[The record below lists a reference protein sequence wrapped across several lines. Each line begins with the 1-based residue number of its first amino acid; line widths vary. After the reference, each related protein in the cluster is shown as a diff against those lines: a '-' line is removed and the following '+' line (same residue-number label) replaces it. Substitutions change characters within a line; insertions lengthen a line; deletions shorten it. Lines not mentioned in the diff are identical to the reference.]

1 MNRLQL
7 SDYIVFIVYFVIVA
21 GYGYYVYQK
30 KKKKSVSA
38 SHDYFLAEGSLT
50 WWAIGASLI
59 ASNISAE
66 QFIGMS
72 GNGYFVGIAVAAY
85 EWIAAVALIIIAVW
99 FMPVYLKN
107 KIYTMPQFLKQRYN
121 ETVSLIMAIF
131 WLLLYIFVNLTSIL
145 YLGAIAISGLVG
157 PQYLHTILV
166 ALAVFSLI
174 ITLGGMK
181 VIGYTDVIQVA
192 VLIIGGFATIYFAL
206 TIVSERFGLGSDA
219 WAGFTALMDR
229 APDHFHMILDKPND
243 ATVNAALGGDA
254 AAQNTIDKYLILPGI
269 AMYFAGQW
277 IVNLNYWGCNQ
288 YITQRALGADLQTA
302 RKGILFAGF
311 LKLMMPII
319 VMLPGIA
326 AFVLHENG
334 HLEGLRGMDDAYS
347 AILGFLPSGLKG
359 LAIAALTA
367 AIVASLAGKLNSI
380 ATIYTLDIHMKYFRK
395 RKAASDDGVPS
406 TAVAGGGLPLPS
418 GVNEGVDADGHSAA
432 PEGDEKNMV
441 WTGKVVAF
449 VSIFVA
455 VIFEWED
462 LLGIGGK
469 GGFTFIQEYTGF
481 ISPGVFAMFILG
493 MFWKR
498 TTGTAA
504 VVGLIT
510 GLFMSIF
517 FKLWAVPLFG
527 AETLLYSAF
536 PTTVDGNV
544 VYQIPFLINMGWAF
558 FFTMLVMVS
567 ISLAGPKVNP
577 KAFALDKEMFK
588 VKPSVMAMIVATLLI
603 LAAIYIKFW

>member
-1 MNRLQL
+1 MKSL
-7 SDYIVFIVYFVIVA
+7 SNLDILIFIIYFILVA
-21 GYGYYVYQK
+21 GYGYWVYSK
-30 KKKKSVSA
+30 KKKSSVSA

-85 EWIAAVALIIIAVW
+85 EWIAALALIIIAVW

-107 KIYTMPQFLKQRYN
+107 KIYTMPQFLKTRYN

-131 WLLLYIFVNLTSIL
+131 WLLLYVFVNLTSIL
-145 YLGAIAISGLVG
+145 YLGAIAISGLIG
-157 PQYLHTILV
+157 PEYLHTVLV
-166 ALAVFSLI
+166 ALAIFSLV

-206 TIVSERFGLGSDA
+206 TIVSEKFGLGKDA
-219 WAGFTALMDR
+219 IAGFKTLMNQ
-229 APDHFHMILDKPND
+229 APDHFHMILKKPTEASSQEDIN
-243 ATVNAALGGDA
+243 
-254 AAQNTIDKYLILPGI
+254 KYLILPGI

-311 LKLMMPII
+311 LKLLMPII

-326 AFVLHENG
+326 AYVLHSNG
-334 HLEGLRGMDDAYS
+334 HLQELRGMDDAYS

-380 ATIYTLDIHMKYFRK
+380 GTIFTLDIYMKYFK
-395 RKAASDDGVPS
+395 KQHVAASG
-406 TAVAGGGLPLPS
+406 
-418 GVNEGVDADGHSAA
+418 EGT
-432 PEGDEKNMV
+432 EKSMV
-441 WTGKVVAF
+441 WIGRLTALAA
-449 VSIFVA
+449 IIIA
-455 VIFEWED
+455 VIFEWKD
-462 LLGIGGK
+462 MLGIGGK

-481 ISPGVFAMFILG
+481 ISPGVFAMFLLG

-504 VVGLIT
+504 VAGLIT
-510 GLFMSIF
+510 GLVVIIF
-517 FKLWAVPLFG
+517 FKLFVVSIFG
-527 AETLLYSAF
+527 HETLLYTAF
-536 PTTVDGNV
+536 KNNDGK
-544 VYQIPFLINMGWAF
+544 YEIPFLINMGWSFVITLA
-558 FFTMLVMVS
+558 VMISV
-567 ISLAGPKVNP
+567 SLAGPKINP
-577 KAFALDKEMFK
+577 KAFGLDKAMFK
-588 VKPSVMAMIVATLLI
+588 VSPGIIAMIVATLLI
-603 LAAIYIKFW
+603 LIALYVKFW

>member
-1 MNRLQL
+1 MGSLKTVDL
-7 SDYIVFIVYFVIVA
+7 LVFLIYFIIVA
-21 GYGYYVYQK
+21 SYGYWVYSRK
-30 KKKKSVSA
+30 KKKAIAA

-72 GNGYFVGIAVAAY
+72 GNGFFVGISVAAY
-85 EWIAAVALIIIAVW
+85 EWIAAIALIIIAVW

-107 KIYTMPQFLKQRYN
+107 RIYTMPQFLKTRYN
-121 ETVSLIMAIF
+121 ESVSLIMAIF
-131 WLLLYIFVNLTSIL
+131 WLLLYVFVNLTSIL
-145 YLGAIAISGLVG
+145 YLGAIAISGLIG
-157 PQYLHTILV
+157 PEHLHAVML
-166 ALAVFSLI
+166 ALALFSLV

-206 TIVSERFGLGSDA
+206 TIVSEKFGLGRDA
-219 WAGFTALMDR
+219 LAGFNTLMDR
-229 APDHFHMILDKPND
+229 APEHFHMILKKP
-243 ATVNAALGGDA
+243 TAASSQED
-254 AAQNTIDKYLILPGI
+254 IDKYLILPGI

-311 LKLMMPII
+311 LKLLMPII

-326 AFVLHENG
+326 AFVLNKHG
-334 HLEGLRGMDDAYS
+334 HLPGLRGMDDAYS
-347 AILGFLPSGLKG
+347 AILGFLPPGLKG

-380 ATIYTLDIHMKYFRK
+380 GTIFTLDIYMKYFK
-395 RKAASDDGVPS
+395 KHDVHAATTARAEGS
-406 TAVAGGGLPLPS
+406 TEHDI
-418 GVNEGVDADGHSAA
+418 NDK
-432 PEGDEKNMV
+432 DEKQMV
-441 WTGKVVAF
+441 WTGRVVAL
-449 VSIFVA
+449 VA
-455 VIFEWED
+455 ILIAVGFEWKD
-462 LLGIGGK
+462 FLGIGGK

-504 VVGLIT
+504 IVGLIT
-510 GLFMSIF
+510 GLAMSVF
-517 FKLWAVPLFG
+517 FKVFAVQLFG
-527 AETLLYSAF
+527 HETLLYTAF
-536 PTTVDGNV
+536 PTTEEGRQVWR
-544 VYQIPFLINMGWAF
+544 IPFLINMGWAF
-558 FFTMLVMVS
+558 FFTMLIMIA

-577 KAFALDKEMFK
+577 KAFVLDKQMFK
-588 VKPSVMAMIVATLLI
+588 VTPGITVMIVATIMI
-603 LAAIYIKFW
+603 LAAIYIKVW